1 MQTIKF
7 DKKLKCGPDYVA
19 VRILDNAEDI
29 KVGSIYLSK
38 DVAANSRIA
47 FAKVEDSGTEA
58 QKVRSIMPGDYVF
71 IDRLSTYG
79 HTFPVAA
86 LRYDNVIAKSSE
98 DRKAF
103 RPLLGMLVVEEAEAD
118 SKVGQIYVPGYSDK
132 LKTGKVVEANLTS
145 ECKIDVKPGDK
156 IILSK
161 QSDLVEL
168 DGKTFRCYKEE
179 DLVAVVSV
187 GEL

>member
-29 KVGSIYLSK
+29 KVGNIYLSK
-38 DVAANSRIA
+38 DIAVNSRMA
-47 FAKVEDSGTEA
+47 LAKVEDSGTEA
-58 QKVRSIMPGDYVF
+58 QKVRGIMPGDYVL

-86 LRYDNVIAKSSE
+86 LRYDNVLAKTDE
-98 DRKAF
+98 NRTAF
-103 RPLLGMLVVEEAEAD
+103 RPLLGMLVVEEEKTE
-118 SKVGQIYVPGYSDK
+118 SKVGQLYVPGYSDK
-132 LKTGKVVEANLTS
+132 LKTGKVVEANLTP

-161 QSDLVEL
+161 KSDLIEL
-168 DGKTFRCYKEE
+168 EKKTLRCYKEE
-179 DLVAVVSV
+179 DLVAVISE
-187 GEL
+187 GE

>member
-38 DVAANSRIA
+38 DIAVNSRMA
-47 FAKVEDSGTEA
+47 LARVEDSGSEA
-58 QKVRSIMPGDYVF
+58 QKVRGIMPGDYVF

-86 LRYDNVIAKSSE
+86 LRYDNVLAKSDE
-98 DRKAF
+98 TRKAF
-103 RPLLGMLVVEEAEAD
+103 RPLLGMLIVEEVKTE

-132 LKTGKVVEANLTS
+132 LKTGKVIEANLTP
-145 ECKIDVKPGDK
+145 ECKIDVKPGDE
-156 IILSK
+156 IILASK
-161 QSDLVEL
+161 SDIVEL
-168 DGKTFRCYKEE
+168 DGKTHRCYKEE
-179 DLVAVVSV
+179 DLVAVISA
-187 GEL
+187 GE